1 MRFLIDAMFPPQTVD
16 LLNSAGRDAV
26 SPTILGA
33 ANRPDEVLIAIA
45 TEQGRVIATKNAQD
59 FAAAATCT
67 VLFVRK
73 SWWPA
78 AGLAARL
85 AHALDRWSTADPEPG
100 HWPHWPHWLPAEL
113 R

>member
-16 LLNSAGRDAV
+16 LLNSAGHDAV
-26 SPTILGA
+26 NPTILGA
-33 ANRPDEVLIAIA
+33 ANLPDEVLIAIA
-45 TEQGRVIATKNAQD
+45 TDQRRVIVTENAQD
-59 FAAAATCT
+59 FAAAEDCT

-78 AGLAARL
+78 AGLSARL
-85 AHALDRWSTADPEPG
+85 AHALDHWGTANPEPG
-100 HWPHWPHWLPAEL
+100 HWPHWLPAEL